1 MIKFDY
7 GVSPNIMIIGD
18 LELINSLDNW
28 NGILYLI
35 SQSKLTDIDF
45 IELSLIFENKKSA
58 EKSYKL
64 FDENRRRHKTDEII
78 DIIFV
83 EMEEGYKVFILLN
96 MKILI
101 EEIIPVHLK
110 EWVNPIYTNGIKPL
124 FISKKSNH
132 FLILKEY
139 KKDNKER
146 VVYIT
151 HSYINSIGNPVPI
164 IKKEF
169 KIKNILIL
177 TELEARENEMI
188 KNYFVDNI
196 EEEYKYNKEMIFSFS
211 EEENIKKRK
220 KFLKYFYPLTIDKI
234 YYEKYLKKEIEELN
248 KKYEVT
254 LIYQAICNLIL
265 KYRLKNEKRYFK
277 NWKEIDVLEY
287 LLQTPE
293 TFKSIYPDE
302 KYFSLG
308 RIESQIKF
316 QNKKGEK

>member
-7 GVSPNIMIIGD
+7 GISPNIIIIGD
-18 LELINSLDNW
+18 LEIINSLNNW

-35 SQSKLTDIDF
+35 SQNKSTGGDF
-45 IELSLIFENKKSA
+45 IELSLIFEDKKSA

-64 FDENRRRHKTDEII
+64 FDENRKRHKTDEII

-83 EMEEGYKVFILLN
+83 EMKEGYKVFILLN
-96 MKILI
+96 MKILV
-101 EEIIPVHLK
+101 EKVIPIHLK
-110 EWVNPIYTNGIKPL
+110 EWVNPVYTNGIKPL
-124 FISKKSNH
+124 FISKKSKH
-132 FLILKEY
+132 FLMLKEY
-139 KKDNKER
+139 KKDNKEKF
-146 VVYIT
+146 VYIT
-151 HSYINSIGNPVPI
+151 HSYVDSIGKPVPI
-164 IKKEF
+164 IKKGF

-177 TELEARENEMI
+177 TEIEARENKII

-196 EEEYKYNKEMIFSFS
+196 EEECRYNKEMIFNSS

-220 KFLKYFYPLTIDKI
+220 KVLKYFYPLTIDKMC
-234 YYEKYLKKEIEELN
+234 YEKYLKKEIEELN

-277 NWKEIDVLEY
+277 NWREIDVLEY

-308 RIESQIKF
+308 KIESQIKF